1 MIFLILGAPGSGKG
15 TQAKLLVKTLGYN
28 YLQTGEVCRAI
39 AKEDSPLGR
48 KIDYLMHEKG
58 ALVPDPLIHKAV
70 KSWLDKMGV
79 KKGIVFEG
87 YPRNVAQYQVWKK
100 MLAER
105 RKRSEMVFYLRVS
118 QKAVIERSSA
128 RRVCPKCSFEYN
140 LVTKLPK
147 KKGVCDKCQTK
158 LIHRKDDYPE
168 VVEKRIK
175 TFLQITKPLV
185 KIIRQDGILEEVN
198 GERSIKVIHQ
208 DIMSRIRTYQA
219 EKK

>member
-87 YPRNVAQYQVWKK
+87 YPRNVAQYQIWKK
-100 MLAER
+100 ILAER
-105 RKRSEMVFYLRVS
+105 KKRPEMVFYLRVS

-128 RRVCPKCSFEYN
+128 RRVCPRCSSEYN
-140 LVTKLPK
+140 LA
-147 KKGVCDKCQTK
+147 
-158 LIHRKDDYPE
+158 
-168 VVEKRIK
+168 
-175 TFLQITKPLV
+175 TKPP
-185 KIIRQDGILEEVN
+185 INARQN
-198 GERSIKVIHQ
+198 
-208 DIMSRIRTYQA
+208 
-219 EKK
+219 